1 MQQRL
6 IEALRQGFPA
16 DAWALVIGDL
26 MLDRYL
32 WGKVE
37 RISPE
42 APVPVVLLEKE
53 SSRPGGAANVA
64 ANLAGLGLPCRLL
77 GTVGDDAPGR
87 ELVAAIASQGVGTEA
102 LFTSSSRP
110 TTTKTRILGGHQ
122 QMLRLDREATAAP
135 DAGEH
140 GSQASRRSIITRSVV
155 TCEPPPSV
163 RTRRAGTSLW
173 VIR

>member
-1 MQQRL
+1 MMLEKIAQVRL
-6 IEALRQGFPA
+6 
-16 DAWALVIGDL
+16 LVVGDV
-26 MLDRYL
+26 MLDRY
-32 WGKVE
+32 WFGDVS

-135 DAGEH
+135 DAGE
-140 GSQASRRSIITRSVV
+140 Q
-155 TCEPPPSV
+155 
-163 RTRRAGTSLW
+163 
-173 VIR
+173 